1 MLAVLSFIFLLVP
14 YFIPSLFFLEFIGFV
29 PLFFINRKFAS
40 QALIGF
46 AFGFFYQLVLVS
58 FLYEP
63 IHIHAGISYIY
74 TFALIGLLALYL
86 AIWWLFF
93 FVCIKLFYNRL
104 YIIPAVA
111 VILEIAR
118 DHLLT
123 GVPLFDL
130 YLTQFQNHFLLKY
143 AQISSYLITFLLL
156 LINLFVYFAISR
168 KKPLFLVPVI
178 AILAI
183 GYFLPANRTKI
194 FPVKMLVV
202 TEDIAQ
208 EKRWDNAFYYKIINR
223 YINQTEILAKRF
235 HPDLIVWP
243 EAAIPIVWNEY
254 EKDDNLLINFEKKL
268 KIPLLTGLLSYSPY
282 GYTNSAFL
290 FKKNALFRYDKMHLV
305 PFGEYLPVRSLFDKI
320 VNVTQGG
327 EDLKAG
333 EKITV
338 FDVGKNRI
346 AAPICYETMFPFLI
360 RRFKKEGADI
370 AINITNDGWF
380 SGTFAPKFLMR
391 LLRFRAIENA
401 IYFLRVSNDGPT
413 ILFDPNGATV
423 KPKASGLHYFVFDLA
438 S

>member
-1 MLAVLSFIFLLVP
+1 VLAVLSFVFLLVP

-29 PLFFINRKFAS
+29 PLFFINRKFVS

-130 YLTQFQNHFLLKY
+130 YLTQFQDHFLLKY
-143 AQISSYLITFLLL
+143 ARISSYLITFLLL

-178 AILAI
+178 AILVI

-194 FPVKMLVV
+194 SPVKMLVV

-208 EKRWDNAFYYKIINR
+208 EKRWDNAFYYKIINS
-223 YINQTEILAKRF
+223 YIRQTRLLARRF

-243 EAAIPIVWNEY
+243 EAALPIVWNEY

-290 FKKNALFRYDKMHLV
+290 FDRNGPMRYDKMHLV

-360 RRFKKEGADI
+360 RRFKKEGANI

-380 SGTFAPKFLMR
+380 SGTFAPKFLAR